1 MVNELWFSMLP
12 AFLIQKIGPL
22 SLILIGYLVEKNFV
36 GRIATFS
43 NSLAINLHVFTM
55 NNPTSLSDLVRKYR
69 LNNGRSSYSFLLVK
83 DSSYKI
89 FLFYILGVFLFC
101 SWFYNIGYWILR
113 KEKC

>member
-55 NNPTSLSDLVRKYR
+55 NNPHHYLIWYA
-69 LNNGRSSYSFLLVK
+69 
-83 DSSYKI
+83 
-89 FLFYILGVFLFC
+89 
-101 SWFYNIGYWILR
+101 NIGLIMGGLAIASYWSKTPLTRYFYFISWAYSSFVVGFIILAIGF
-113 KEKC
+113 